1 MYNFINIIR
10 KLKHFIRSIA
20 NIYFLNKNK
29 NVLIHPW
36 LFAEITLIKYLKQTK
51 MKKQNLYIIGGYHG
65 EEINELISTK
75 KIKHITVFEPVVE
88 NFKVLKESYYLNNN
102 LTFVNAAV
110 SNKNGLAHFN
120 EVNIAGSGSILKPN
134 AFSKKS
140 WGTKVKKKF
149 LVSTVKLDTYC
160 KINKS
165 YPDILWIDVQGLEL
179 EVLKSAKSILKK
191 VGIIL
196 VEISIFNPTYYKAAI
211 FSEIVN
217 FLEKYS
223 FKPMQLGTDF
233 YNGTGNALFFKN
245 NVTFF
250 NFRQ

>member
-1 MYNFINIIR
+1 MNTIR
-10 KLKHFIRSIA
+10 KLKRFIRSIT
-20 NIYFLNKNK
+20 NIFFLNENK
-29 NVLIHPW
+29 NLLIHPW
-36 LFAEITLIKYLKQTK
+36 LFPEITLIKYLKVKK
-51 MKKQNLYIIGGYHG
+51 MKKKKIYIIGGYIG
-65 EEINELISTK
+65 EEINKLISTK

-110 SNKNGLAHFN
+110 SNINGSAYFN

-134 AFSKKS
+134 TFSKKS
-140 WGTKVKKKF
+140 WPIKVKKKF
-149 LVSTVKLDTYC
+149 LVSVVKLDTYC

-179 EVLKSAKSILKK
+179 EVLKGAKSILKK
-191 VGIIL
+191 VEIIL
-196 VEISIFNPTYYKAAI
+196 IEISIFHPTHHKAHL
-211 FSEIVN
+211 FSDIVN

-223 FKPMQLGTDF
+223 FKPMQVGTNF

-245 NVTFF
+245 NMTFL
-250 NFRQ
+250 NYR